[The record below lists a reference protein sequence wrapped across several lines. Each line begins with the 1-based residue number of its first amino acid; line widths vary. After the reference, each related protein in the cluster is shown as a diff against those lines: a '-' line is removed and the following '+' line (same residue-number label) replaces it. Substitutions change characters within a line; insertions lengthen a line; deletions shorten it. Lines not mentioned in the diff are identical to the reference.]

1 MTEVFV
7 NLIREGIFMDQ
18 EKLIQSFLGYFGGSS
33 EGIRIF
39 TSPGRVNLIGEHTD
53 YNGGF
58 VFPAA
63 LTLATTVVAR
73 PRNDDKIRLI
83 ANDLE
88 IMVEAD
94 LDDLSKYK
102 NLKWG
107 NYQLGVA
114 DELKKAGYVIKGCDL
129 MYDDK
134 VPLGSGL
141 SSSAAIEVATAI
153 ALVSLGDEAYGK
165 TKKVDMVQMALISQK
180 AEHNYVGVKCGIMDQ
195 FASAMGKKN
204 HAIFLDCKDLSFE
217 LVPVNLDGYSLVIG
231 NTNKKRSLGESKYNE
246 RRAQCEEG
254 LSILRKVFPEAAF
267 LRDISVSDYEQ
278 HKGMLTDDII
288 RKRVE
293 HIIYENQRV
302 IDSVEALKKG
312 NLKAFGELMNQSH
325 DSLRDLYEVTGI
337 ELDTLV
343 DEARKIEGVLGARMT
358 GAGFGGCTINLV
370 ANQVIEEFIEKVG
383 KAYKEKI
390 GYEASFYI
398 SDIGDGG
405 REVEVTV

>member
-1 MTEVFV
+1 M
-7 NLIREGIFMDQ
+7 NQ

-33 EGIRIF
+33 EKIRIF

-63 LTLATTVVAR
+63 LTLSTTIIAR
-73 PRNDDKIRLI
+73 PRKDNKIRLI

-88 IMVEAD
+88 FMVEAE
-94 LDDLSKYK
+94 LEDLSQYK
-102 NLKWG
+102 NLRWG

-114 DELKKAGYVIKGCDL
+114 DELKKAGFNIIGCDL

-165 TKKVDMVQMALISQK
+165 TKEIDMVQMALISQK
-180 AEHNYVGVKCGIMDQ
+180 AEHNYVGVMCGIMDQ
-195 FASAMGKKN
+195 FASAMGKKD

-217 LVPVNLDGYSLVIG
+217 LVPIKLDGYSLVIG
-231 NTNKKRSLGESKYNE
+231 NTNKKRSLGEGKYNE

-254 LSILRKVFPEAAF
+254 LGVLNKEFPEAEF
-267 LRDISVSDYEQ
+267 LRDISVSDYEE
-278 HKGMLTDDII
+278 HKSLLTDDII
-288 RKRVE
+288 RKRIE
-293 HIIYENQRV
+293 HVIYENQRV
-302 IDSVEALKKG
+302 IDSVKALKEG
-312 NLKAFGELMNQSH
+312 NLKLFGELMNQSH
-325 DSLRDLYEVTGI
+325 NSLRDLYEVTGI
-337 ELDTLV
+337 ELDALV

-358 GAGFGGCTINLV
+358 GAGFGGSTVNLV
-370 ANQVIEEFIEKVG
+370 ANKAIDEFIEKVG
-383 KAYKEKI
+383 KAYKERI

-405 REVEVTV
+405 REVEVII

>member
-1 MTEVFV
+1 M
-7 NLIREGIFMDQ
+7 NQ

-33 EGIRIF
+33 EKIRIF

-63 LTLATTVVAR
+63 LTLSTTIIAR
-73 PRNDDKIRLI
+73 PRKDNKIRLI

-88 IMVEAD
+88 FMVEAE
-94 LDDLSKYK
+94 LEDLSQYK
-102 NLKWG
+102 NLRWG

-114 DELKKAGYVIKGCDL
+114 DELKKAGFNIIGCDL

-165 TKKVDMVQMALISQK
+165 TKEIDMVQMALISQK
-180 AEHNYVGVKCGIMDQ
+180 AEHNYVGVMCGIMDQ
-195 FASAMGKKN
+195 FASAMGKKD

-217 LVPVNLDGYSLVIG
+217 LVPIKLDGYSLVIG
-231 NTNKKRSLGESKYNE
+231 NTNKKRSLGEGKYNE

-254 LSILRKVFPEAAF
+254 LGVLNKEFPEAEF
-267 LRDISVSDYEQ
+267 LRDISVSDYEE
-278 HKGMLTDDII
+278 HKSLLADDII
-288 RKRVE
+288 RKRIE
-293 HIIYENQRV
+293 HVIYENQRV
-302 IDSVEALKKG
+302 IDSVKALKEG
-312 NLKAFGELMNQSH
+312 NLKLFGELMNQSH
-325 DSLRDLYEVTGI
+325 NSLRDLYEVTGI
-337 ELDTLV
+337 ELDALV

-358 GAGFGGCTINLV
+358 GAGFGGSTVNLV
-370 ANQVIEEFIEKVG
+370 ANKAIDEFIEKVG
-383 KAYKEKI
+383 KAYKERI

-405 REVEVTV
+405 REVEVII